1 MAATAYEAMTFD
13 VEDGVGVITL
23 NRPEALNA
31 LSLQLKDELADVLRR
46 ITEDAAVRC
55 LVVTGAGR
63 AFCSGGDITQMDPER
78 PPQETRRR
86 MLKLLREV
94 YIPLARLERPVIAAV
109 NGHAHGAGLSLAMAC
124 DLIYA
129 QRGATFSFA
138 FARMGLIPDSGA
150 LFFLPRRV
158 GVPRAKELIFSA
170 RRFDPDEALALGIV
184 QRVVDED
191 VLEAALEQA
200 RAFARLPAL
209 QLGMAKRLLD
219 QSPLI
224 ALEDMAELEAYSQAV
239 AVSTADHAEAV
250 DAFLAKRTPVFGGG
264 R

>member
-1 MAATAYEAMTFD
+1 MAAIAYEAMTFA

-31 LSLQLKDELADVLRR
+31 LDLQLKDELADALRR
-46 ITEDAAVRC
+46 ITDDSAVRC

-63 AFCSGGDITQMDPER
+63 AFCAGGDITEMDPER
-78 PPQETRRR
+78 APEETRRR
-86 MLKLLREV
+86 MLKLLRDV
-94 YIPLARLERPVIAAV
+94 YIPLARLEKPVIAAV

-129 QRGATFSFA
+129 KRDATFSFA

-158 GVPRAKELIFSA
+158 GVPRAKELVFSA
-170 RRFDPDEALALGIV
+170 RRFDPEEALALGIV

-191 VLEAALEQA
+191 VLEAALDQA
-200 RAFARLPAL
+200 GAFARMPAL

-250 DAFLAKRTPVFGGG
+250 DAFLHKRTPVFGGG